1 MPTQTCIFLQTQ
13 NVLHTSTIT
22 KNKDN
27 VEKRKKDLRQCRKD
41 SDNAER
47 IETMQKKLR
56 QCRWQTLLKL
66 IFSAFLTSK
75 GNPKIPILE
84 ETEAGKKKQ
93 QGFF

>member
-1 MPTQTCIFLQTQ
+1 
-13 NVLHTSTIT
+13 
-22 KNKDN
+22 
-27 VEKRKKDLRQCRKD
+27 
-41 SDNAER
+41 
-47 IETMQKKLR
+47 MQKKLR

>member
-1 MPTQTCIFLQTQ
+1 
-13 NVLHTSTIT
+13 
-22 KNKDN
+22 
-27 VEKRKKDLRQCRKD
+27 
-41 SDNAER
+41 
-47 IETMQKKLR
+47 MQMAK
-56 QCRWQTLLKL
+56 TLLKL